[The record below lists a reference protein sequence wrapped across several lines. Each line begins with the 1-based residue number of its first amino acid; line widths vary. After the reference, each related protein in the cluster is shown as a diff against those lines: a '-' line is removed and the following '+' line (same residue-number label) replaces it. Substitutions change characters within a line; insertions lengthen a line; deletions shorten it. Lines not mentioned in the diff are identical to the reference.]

1 MKNIIIIS
9 FWLIG
14 ALGYSQDNLQFDQAN
29 SLYNNGKYDAAIL
42 AYENILENNLHSS
55 ALYYNMA
62 NCYYKLNK
70 IAASIYYYEKALKLS
85 PNDKDIQNNLGFAQ
99 QMTID
104 QFNAIPEL
112 GVSKFYKKLAQIFSV
127 NGWAILCVF
136 LMCVFVG
143 FFIAYFLS
151 YNTKTKRLFFVM
163 GVLSILILIISF
175 ILLNK
180 KIDLNSERFGIIYPQ
195 EINVKTEPN
204 LRSETAFVLH
214 EGTKVQIIESYKNNW
229 LKIKLIDGNIGWV
242 SNNALQEF

>member
-14 ALGYSQDNLQFDQAN
+14 TLGNSQDNLQFDQAN

-55 ALYYNMA
+55 ALYFNMA

-70 IAASIYYYEKALKLS
+70 IAPSIYYYEKALKLS

-112 GVSKFYKKLAQIFSV
+112 GASKFYKKTAQIFSL
-127 NGWAILCVF
+127 NGWAILCFF

-175 ILLNK
+175 ILLHK
-180 KIDLNSERFGIIYPQ
+180 KIDINNERFGIIYPQ

-242 SNNALQEF
+242 SKIALQEF